1 MFARTVESSTDL
13 AWAESAQALRL
24 YGELGDE
31 QGIARTIWMRG
42 GLTLEEGDPKAAIP
56 IFEEAVAE
64 FERIGD
70 GWYHAMALG
79 SLSGCYFELG
89 QPWVASQWAV
99 RSLIECHAM
108 RDVTTTT
115 ITLAP
120 AARIALEAGMAE
132 DAAVLVGAFQNLCE
146 LYGVRPPSAV
156 VFLIAGGRVEERVK
170 DVLSREDLAQA
181 MDRGRRLGLDA
192 AVALVI
198 DVCDRVAQRPS
209 GHRVGDSVVGQ

>member
-1 MFARTVESSTDL
+1 
-13 AWAESAQALRL
+13 
-24 YGELGDE
+24 
-31 QGIARTIWMRG
+31 
-42 GLTLEEGDPKAAIP
+42 
-56 IFEEAVAE
+56 
-64 FERIGD
+64 
-70 GWYHAMALG
+70 
-79 SLSGCYFELG
+79 
-89 QPWVASQWAV
+89 
-99 RSLIECHAM
+99 M